1 MPQANC
7 RKGGLLCLAAAA
19 VGLADRLT
27 DKHNEYLAKIVPPVL
42 SSFTDQ
48 DHRVR
53 YYACE
58 VTAKP

>member
-1 MPQANC
+1 M
-7 RKGGLLCLAAAA
+7 
-19 VGLADRLT
+19 GLADRLT
-27 DKHNEYLAKIVPPVL
+27 DEHNEYLAKIVPPVL

-58 VTAKP
+58 VNSRQTLFGG